1 MNSIG
6 KRKQREM
13 KGWKTVFSVRNKGL
27 FVHKSGDF
35 RLKNR
40 ADPDKI
46 LREIK
51 YKTRGNGG
59 LKFNF

>member
-1 MNSIG
+1 
-6 KRKQREM
+6 M

-51 YKTRGNGG
+51 YKIRRNTG